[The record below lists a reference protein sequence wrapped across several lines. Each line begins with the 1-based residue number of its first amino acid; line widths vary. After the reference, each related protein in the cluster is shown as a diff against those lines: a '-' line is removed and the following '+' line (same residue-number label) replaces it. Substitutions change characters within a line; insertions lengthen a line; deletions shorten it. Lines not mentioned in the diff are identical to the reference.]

1 MEVDKIYQLAMEFKP
16 FEVENEVKRLLSE
29 GVDPELILIQLRKA
43 MIDACE
49 RFGKEFALPQLSA
62 IIAAFNMGYNIL
74 KDKVKVNVKGKIL
87 MGTLGSM
94 HYIGKDIIKVLYM
107 ADGFEV
113 IDLGENLMAENF
125 IKGIIEHMPHLVGI
139 SMFLTNAI
147 FELGKIVDFLEK
159 EGLRDRVKVI
169 VGGVQGNRYI
179 AEKYRLDGWGHDPKT
194 ALELANR
201 LVSEARAKYG

>member
-1 MEVDKIYQLAMEFKP
+1 MSVDKIYQLAMEFKP
-16 FEVENEVKRLLSE
+16 FEVQNEIKRLLSI
-29 GVDPELILIQLRKA
+29 GVEPEEILNQLRRA
-43 MIDACE
+43 IMDACE
-49 RFGKEFALPQLSA
+49 KYGKEFALPQLSA
-62 IIAAFNMGYNIL
+62 IMATFTMGYDIL
-74 KDKVKVNVKGKIL
+74 KDKVEHKEKGRIL

-125 IKGIIEHMPHLVGI
+125 IQGIIEYRPHLVGI

-147 FELGKIVDFLEK
+147 FELSKIMEFLER

-201 LVSEARAKYG
+201 LVMEVRSKYG

>member
-1 MEVDKIYQLAMEFKP
+1 MCIRDSSIG
-16 FEVENEVKRLLSE
+16 VE
-29 GVDPELILIQLRKA
+29 PEEILNQLRRA
-43 MIDACE
+43 MMDACE
-49 RFGKEFALPQLSA
+49 KYGKEFALPQLSA
-62 IIAAFNMGYNIL
+62 IMATFTMGYDIL
-74 KDKVKVNVKGKIL
+74 KDKVEHKEKGRIL

-125 IKGIIEHMPHLVGI
+125 IQGIIEYRPHLVGI

-147 FELGKIVDFLEK
+147 FELSKIMEFLER

-201 LVSEARAKYG
+201 LVMEVRSKYG

>member
-1 MEVDKIYQLAMEFKP
+1 MSVDKIYQLAMEFKP
-16 FEVENEVKRLLSE
+16 FEVQNEIKRLLSE
-29 GVDPELILIQLRKA
+29 GVEPEKILDQLRRA
-43 MIDACE
+43 MMDACE
-49 RFGKEFALPQLSA
+49 RYGKEFALPQLSA
-62 IIAAFNMGYNIL
+62 IMAAFTMGYDIL
-74 KDKVKVNVKGKIL
+74 KDRVEYRGKGRIL

-125 IKGIIEHMPHLVGI
+125 IQGIIEYKPHLVGI

-147 FELGKIVDFLEK
+147 YELSKIMEFLER

-201 LVSEARAKYG
+201 LVVEVRSKYG

>member
-1 MEVDKIYQLAMEFKP
+1 MSVDRVYLLAMEFKP
-16 FEVENEVKRLLSE
+16 FEVEEEVKRLLSA
-29 GVDPELILIQLRKA
+29 GVSPQLILDQLRKA
-43 MIDACE
+43 MMDACE
-49 RFGKEFALPQLSA
+49 KYGKDFALPQLSA
-62 IIAAFNMGYNIL
+62 IMAAFSMGYDIL
-74 KDKVKVNVKGKIL
+74 KDRVKVESKGRIL

-125 IKGIIEHMPHLVGI
+125 IKGIVEYRPHLVGI

-147 FELGKIVDFLEK
+147 FELGKIMEFLER

-169 VGGVQGNRYI
+169 VGGVQGNKYI
-179 AEKYRLDGWGHDPKT
+179 AEKFRLDGWGHDPKT

-201 LVSEARAKYG
+201 LVSEVRAKYG